1 VQLERKL
8 FVQILS
14 IILGVIGGA
23 LGGFSILITWKLYQA
38 GTETHL
44 KVLGIL
50 SEIHKSS
57 HTAEVT
63 STHYTERLVGALIEL
78 LQRDVTSS
86 LAVAQ
91 RDVTQRI
98 DAAITQNLK
107 DIDPTVADIVRSKVH
122 RDIKDT
128 FETLTKET
136 AAAAQLAEPPVGS
149 VLDSKTEPLHPAV
162 MRVIRWVARKEGKLP
177 FLGVRFVMHR
187 IFVDD
192 PVAQQGVQF
201 CIDDG
206 LLELYEVPNPRKAA
220 FPTTALRLNRKHSIV
235 RQIVGDLK

>member
-1 VQLERKL
+1 M
-8 FVQILS
+8 QILS
-14 IILGVIGGA
+14 IVLGVIGGA
-23 LGGFSILITWKLYQA
+23 LGAFSILITWKLYQA

-44 KVLGIL
+44 KVLAVI
-50 SEIHKSS
+50 SEIHQSS

-107 DIDPTVADIVRSKVH
+107 DIDPTVTDTVRSKVH

-128 FETLTKET
+128 FETLTLET
-136 AAAAQLAEPPVGS
+136 AAAAQLAESPAGRAVS
-149 VLDSKTEPLHPAV
+149 DSKVEALNPAV
-162 MRVIRWVARKEGKLP
+162 MRVIRWVARKEGKFP
-177 FLGVRFVMHR
+177 FLAVTFVMNR

-206 LLELYEVPNPRKAA
+206 LLELYEVPNPKNAA
-220 FPTTALRLNRKHSIV
+220 YPTTALRLNRKHPLV
-235 RQIVGDLK
+235 KQTLGDSK

>member
-1 VQLERKL
+1 VE
-8 FVQILS
+8 ILS
-14 IILGVIGGA
+14 IILGAIGGA
-23 LGGFSILITWKLYQA
+23 LGAFSILITWKLYQA

-44 KVLGIL
+44 RVLGLL
-50 SEIHKSS
+50 SEIHQSS

-78 LQRDVTSS
+78 LQRDMTSS
-86 LAVAQ
+86 LVVAQ

-107 DIDPTVADIVRSKVH
+107 DIDQTIAETVRSKVH

-128 FETLTKET
+128 FETLTRET
-136 AAAAQLAEPPVGS
+136 AAAAQLAESPVGLTIS
-149 VLDSKTEPLHPAV
+149 DSKGEPLHPGV
-162 MRVIRWVARKEGKLP
+162 TRVIRWVARKEDKFP
-177 FLGVRFVMHR
+177 FLGVRFVIQR

-192 PVAQQGVQF
+192 PVAQQSVQS

-206 LLELYEVPNPRKAA
+206 LLELYEVSNPQKAEY
-220 FPTTALRLNRKHSIV
+220 PTTALRLNRNHTLVK
-235 RQIVGDLK
+235 QILGDTK